1 MRFKEF
7 INNNKEYKEFC
18 KYGHG
23 ILNKS
28 FKGESNYL
36 LNQEEKE
43 DILHNIFEE
52 LSVKNDEIT
61 NIDSFKKGFF
71 ANYVWNK
78 GVNYLNGKHKKRL
91 FYPKAVNT
99 NIKWQ
104 IYEESR
110 EVLNKIKDKKLKN
123 ILEDKF
129 YNGLEFKDLQEKYNI
144 ANLNTIYKQAK
155 KDIMNTKKGNYVGVA
170 RMLNGKIDKVYES
183 VTSVKKDKFDV
194 SRVCAICNGSYK
206 GKHKGFDWVHV
217 KNIII
222 ENKSV
227 NV

>member
-1 MRFKEF
+1 MHFKEY
-7 INNNKEYKEFC
+7 INNEKTYKELC

-23 ILNKS
+23 IIHKS

-43 DILHNIFEE
+43 DILAEVFEA
-52 LSVKNDEIT
+52 LSIKNEEIT
-61 NIDSFKKGFF
+61 NLDSFKKGHF
-71 ANYVWNK
+71 AQYVWNK
-78 GVNYLNGKHKKRL
+78 GATYLNSKHKKRL
-91 FYPKAVNT
+91 HFPKVNSA
-99 NIKWQ
+99 NLIWDEYK
-104 IYEESR
+104 ESK

-129 YNGLEFKDLQEKYNI
+129 YNELEFKDLQEKYNI

-194 SRVCAICNGSYK
+194 SRVCAICGGSYK
-206 GKHKGFDWVHV
+206 GQHKGFDWVYV
-217 KNIII
+217 KNL
-222 ENKSV
+222 KLS
-227 NV
+227 